1 MEREITR
8 ISHESEMM
16 PLVRKKE
23 NGKIRAGAY
32 CRVSTLQDAQELSF
46 EGQCEYYRELIESN
60 EGMELVDVYGDQG
73 LSGLHAKKRPE
84 FLRMIADC
92 ENGKI
97 DVIYTKSVSRFA
109 RNVKECLEYT
119 NRLKAVGVPII
130 FEKEG
135 INTGSEDNGIF
146 FQVMAILAQE
156 ESNSLS
162 QAHNW
167 AYDYRA
173 RLGDPMRG
181 ACYGYIRDKQ
191 KKNGIHEWTIN
202 AEEAKIVKKGFELR
216 LEGYSPN
223 YIAMILNEME
233 HARGSKRNWTRNM
246 VSLMLKNEA
255 YKGDI
260 LTSKTYTPDLL
271 SGSTKKNNGEK
282 QQYLIENHHPA
293 IISREDFEAAQKVKT
308 NRSLNQRVS

>member
-1 MEREITR
+1 MEREITK
-8 ISHESEMM
+8 ISHESNSA
-16 PLVRKKE
+16 PLARQKE
-23 NGKIRAGAY
+23 NRKIRVGAY
-32 CRVSTLQDAQELSF
+32 CRVSTIQDTQELSF

-60 EGMELVDVYGDQG
+60 EDMELVDVYGDQG

-92 ENGKI
+92 ESGKI
-97 DVIYTKSVSRFA
+97 DIIYTKSVSRFA
-109 RNVKECLEYT
+109 RNVKECLEYA

-135 INTGSEDNGIF
+135 INTGSDDNNIF

-167 AYDYRA
+167 ACEYRA
-173 RLGDPMRG
+173 KLGDPMRA

-191 KKNGIHEWTIN
+191 KKNGIHEWSVIP
-202 AEEAKIVKKGFELR
+202 EEAEIVKKGFELR

-223 YIAMILNEME
+223 NIAAALNEME
-233 HARGSKRNWTRNM
+233 RARGGTRNWNRNM

-255 YKGDI
+255 YAGDI
-260 LTSKTYTPDLL
+260 LTAKTITTDLITRK
-271 SGSTKKNNGEK
+271 TKKNDGEK
-282 QQYLIENHHPA
+282 PQYLIEDHHPA
-293 IISREDFEAAQKVKT
+293 IISREVFEAVQSVRT
-308 NRSLNQRVS
+308 NRHLKIS

>member
-8 ISHESEMM
+8 ISHESNSAPMA
-16 PLVRKKE
+16 RQKE
-23 NGKIRAGAY
+23 NRKIRAGAY

-60 EGMELVDVYGDQG
+60 EDMELVDVYGDQG

-92 ENGKI
+92 ESGKI

-109 RNVKECLEYT
+109 RNVKECLEYA

-135 INTGSEDNGIF
+135 LNTGSDDNNIF

-173 RLGDPMRG
+173 RLGDPMRA
-181 ACYGYIRDKQ
+181 ACYGYTRDKQ
-191 KKNGIHEWTIN
+191 KKDGIHEWSVIP
-202 AEEAKIVKKGFELR
+202 EEAEIVKKGFELR
-216 LEGYSPN
+216 LEGHSPN
-223 YIAMILNEME
+223 AIATTLNEME
-233 HARGSKRNWTRNM
+233 RARGGTRNWNRNT

-255 YKGDI
+255 YVGDI
-260 LTSKTYTPDLL
+260 LTSKTITTDLITRK
-271 SGSTKKNNGEK
+271 TKKNDGEK
-282 QQYLIENHHPA
+282 PQYLIEDHHPA
-293 IISREDFEAAQKVKT
+293 IISREVFNAVQSVKT
-308 NRSLNQRVS
+308 NRYLKVS

>member
-8 ISHESEMM
+8 ISHESNSAPMA
-16 PLVRKKE
+16 RQKE
-23 NGKIRAGAY
+23 NRKIRAGAY

-60 EGMELVDVYGDQG
+60 EDMELVDVYGDQG

-92 ENGKI
+92 ESGKI

-109 RNVKECLEYT
+109 RNVKECLEYA

-135 INTGSEDNGIF
+135 INTGSDDNNIF

-173 RLGDPMRG
+173 RLGDPMRA

-191 KKNGIHEWTIN
+191 KKDGIHEWSVVP
-202 AEEAKIVKKGFELR
+202 EEAEIVKKGFELR
-216 LEGYSPN
+216 LEGHSPN
-223 YIAMILNEME
+223 AIAATLNEME
-233 HARGSKRNWTRNM
+233 RARGGTRNWNRNT

-255 YKGDI
+255 YVGDI
-260 LTSKTYTPDLL
+260 LTSKTITTDLITRK
-271 SGSTKKNNGEK
+271 TKKNDGEK
-282 QQYLIENHHPA
+282 PQYLIEDHHPA
-293 IISREDFEAAQKVKT
+293 IISREVFDAVQSVKT
-308 NRSLNQRVS
+308 NRYLKVS